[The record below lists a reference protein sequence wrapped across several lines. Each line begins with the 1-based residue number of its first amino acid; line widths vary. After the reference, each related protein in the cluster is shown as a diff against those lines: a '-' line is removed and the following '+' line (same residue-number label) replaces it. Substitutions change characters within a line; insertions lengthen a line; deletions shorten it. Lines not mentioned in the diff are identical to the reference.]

1 MLPILLAVLL
11 QGTVLALDLVPP
23 LNTWVRDGQTNVSLL
38 CKASDK
44 IRSCSWSTPYGKTYP
59 LESGLMAEGGRL
71 LHFTEEESL
80 GDKECGVTI
89 TSLEPRDQG
98 RWKCNVGVVEN
109 SEVTT
114 ASGVANITIAVAP
127 KTLVLS
133 PDMFEGETVNLT
145 SGVEYEVSCEARET
159 KPAPTFTWDI
169 EGEEV
174 QGKTMDQ
181 EVMLDIEGLSTF
193 NQKLFLTPSLD
204 QANKTLRCTINHP
217 GLVRPQT
224 VLTTL
229 VVTGEDPHMVTASMD
244 VGSIVGVVVAVV
256 LVLVTAGVLAV
267 IYKAKYSKATD
278 EDVEGEKGDAEKTE
292 KDVEQDKNS
301 QTESEAHEAAN
312 EEERKEKKK
321 GLLQEKIT
329 TFFASLKPKE
339 KRLDETVTT
348 EWEKVDLDETKKGE
362 EDKNTDQTDNDEEGE
377 KKDPEKEE
385 NTKIEKPVKISSKVS
400 SFFASFKKSENKTQ
414 KQEIA
419 ESEEEKER
427 LTDEEEKKPEDDK
440 TEVKEEETVKRLGSE
455 TPV

>member
-11 QGTVLALDLVPP
+11 QGTVQALDLVPP

-89 TSLEPRDQG
+89 TSLETRDQG

-114 ASGVANITIAVAP
+114 ASGVANITIAVSP
-127 KTLVLS
+127 KILVLS
-133 PDMFEGETVNLT
+133 PDMFEGESVNLT

-159 KPAPTFTWDI
+159 KPAPTFSWDI
-169 EGEEV
+169 KGEEV

-181 EVMLDIEGLSTF
+181 EIMLDMDGLSTF
-193 NQKLFLTPSLD
+193 NQKLFYTPSLD

-229 VVTGEDPHMVTASMD
+229 VVTGEDPHIVTASMS

-267 IYKAKYSKATD
+267 IYKAKYSKAA
-278 EDVEGEKGDAEKTE
+278 DVEGEKGDAEKAE

-362 EDKNTDQTDNDEEGE
+362 EDKNTEQTDDVKDGE

-385 NTKIEKPVKISSKVS
+385 NTKTEKPVKISSKVS
-400 SFFASFKKSENKTQ
+400 SFFTSFKKSEKKTQ
-414 KQEIA
+414 KKEIA
-419 ESEEEKER
+419 ETDEEKVT
-427 LTDEEEKKPEDDK
+427 LTDEEEKKPEVDK
-440 TEVKEEETVKRLGSE
+440 TEVKEVETVKRLGSE